1 MSATDPSSP
10 TTLKT
15 AHQRLAPQG
24 RGRRRSR
31 QVRGAMLPKAEMMRH
46 GTPHPSFAKSLSLLA
61 LLPSPLRGEEA
72 HEPITLELSI
82 LSPPPNHAPY
92 SPHHSGL
99 TGGAAATGGR
109 GDAVRMRRCIQ
120 RFETGRCPASDGP
133 ARATGKFQKSAA
145 PRRCRLTKKIIIRGG
160 HRLGAR
166 SYP

>member
-1 MSATDPSSP
+1 
-10 TTLKT
+10 
-15 AHQRLAPQG
+15 
-24 RGRRRSR
+24 
-31 QVRGAMLPKAEMMRH
+31 MLPKAEMMRH

-109 GDAVRMRRCIQ
+109 GGAEWERRCFHK
-120 RFETGRCPASDGP
+120 FEFRPQLASDQL
-133 ARATGKFQKSAA
+133 RVSTGTALKAGSPEAMA
-145 PRRCRLTKKIIIRGG
+145 SHYKIINRGD

-166 SYP
+166 SFP